1 MMIGELVFSQAKL
14 LAGELEAKQE
24 RLLEVLCNAA
34 VSALASRLR
43 EGLRPE
49 DCKADF
55 VAAASLHALASLGT
69 ALEEGE
75 IQEFKAGD
83 LSVKQ
88 SGTSRDAASRCLQKQ
103 AEMLMEPYLRD
114 GFVFAGV

>member
-1 MMIGELVFSQAKL
+1 MMIGELIFSQAKL
-14 LAGELEAKQE
+14 MAGELEERQE
-24 RLLEVLCNAA
+24 KLLEVLCKVAA
-34 VSALASRLR
+34 SALASRLR
-43 EGLRPE
+43 EGLQPE

-69 ALEEGE
+69 AMEEAE

-83 LSVKQ
+83 LTVKH
-88 SGTSRDAASRCLQKQ
+88 SSTARDAASRCLQKQ

-114 GFVFAGV
+114 RFVFSGV